1 MKKLFVII
9 VLMAL
14 AMNGIAQILNYD
26 FSAECETGQTLY
38 YLITS
43 EEEHTVT
50 LTHPYSEENGFHGDY
65 YEGFTQP
72 QGDIILPSIVDYNGV
87 QYFVTAI
94 DKNAFGACHLTGSLT
109 IPEGIVSIGACAF
122 EGCFFTTISI
132 PKSTEV
138 ISSASYGYGTPF
150 GYCSSLESIIVD
162 EANPVFYSE
171 NNALIKRQGKV
182 LVQGCKTTII
192 PDDVEAIGRSSFQ
205 GAGDGGNLVI
215 PNSVIS
221 IDEYAFHYCNF
232 SGTLMLSDSLRYIGA
247 NAFSESNFTG
257 SLSLPNTVTEI
268 GAAAFHNCG
277 FSGDLILPSSIT
289 SINTSS
295 FYSSNFSGTLVIP
308 NSVTYIGLMA
318 FEGTNFS
325 ELVLGNSLEYID
337 NHAFNNRIS
346 NTHLTGVLRLPASL
360 TEIGISTFAYTS
372 FDEIYSPNTTTP
384 SLDNSSFYECDP
396 NIPVHIPFGCTETY
410 QNAEGWNYF
419 TNFIEDLENTS
430 LYTYG
435 YLYQPDSAVIELDPN
450 SSMGSEYGDFHARFT
465 YRPNGLLNT
474 QSAFSIL
481 SGSSADY
488 DHFYK
493 FYYDSDYH
501 VIQQNDTYYG
511 MGAEPFLN
519 HYIYENGLLMTY
531 TRHLDNYH
539 EDTLIL
545 WDSISYTYDE
555 LRRLH
560 TEKRF
565 IRTTSEKTYEYN
577 ENQVIITT
585 DGYTDG
591 TSGDWLTL
599 SREIRT
605 FNEDSLLVS
614 AQTEKYND
622 STVLV
627 TYGYDGQRHK
637 TSVLTQKRN
646 NGVWENQK
654 LVQYHFNPYGRLTL
668 AEIKLW
674 QDDAFVDA
682 HRAVYELNEMGY
694 PATVTFEK
702 WDGEAWGNGVWQ
714 SDFYLYDEGHLQ
726 QQNDML
732 YSYRNSIHKIEL
744 SYIATNNPRE
754 PLLPDNSEWFYEI
767 ENEDGSITFQH
778 LECAADTT
786 INNERPTVIVRS
798 NTQYD
803 RDSIFTTVT
812 HEYVYENNGKV
823 YWWNKDL
830 QEFTTLYDL
839 TAEAGDEWT
848 IKVGTE
854 SITMHVNS
862 VDYYEYNDLNYRTLH
877 VSDEDNLFSGDIVC
891 GIGHLTSF
899 FPERLMNR
907 GKSYRV
913 EGLRCYWIED
923 ELVFKIG
930 DEDCDAIYKNI
941 HFGVDEDGPS
951 TGSGTL
957 TVYPNPANG
966 VLFVET
972 RHGTS
977 LPDQTAY
984 IITNL
989 MGQTLI
995 SGQAETR
1002 RATSLQIDVSS
1013 LPAGMY
1019 FISVGE
1025 QTVKFV
1031 VR

>member
-14 AMNGIAQILNYD
+14 AMNGIAQFLNYD

-94 DKNAFGACHLTGSLT
+94 DKNAFWACHLTGSLT

-132 PKSTEV
+132 PRSTEV

-337 NHAFNNRIS
+337 NHAFNNRLS
-346 NTHLTGVLRLPASL
+346 TTHLTGVLRLPASL

-372 FDEIYSPNTTTP
+372 FDEIYSPNATPP
-384 SLDNSSFYECDP
+384 SLDNSSFYECNP
-396 NIPVHIPFGCTETY
+396 NIPVHIPFGSTEVY
-410 QNAEGWNYF
+410 QNAEGWNNF
-419 TNFIEDLENTS
+419 TNFIEEEPIIYIDYEPDTCKFITSNPESDFMFDIDHDGTVDMTLSGYTQHGAVLVNIAMSNGFQLCRSNENTILNADTINWFHNDDLS
-430 LYTYG
+430 NGFPLDSYRKRYG
-435 YLYQPDSAVIELDPN
+435 FRKTEDGHHFFGWMEIYWDGIFVPEGKMIYLDKMAFCTIPDYPLRWGQTSIESFLLD
-450 SSMGSEYGDFHARFT
+450 
-465 YRPNGLLNT
+465 NT
-474 QSAFSIL
+474 EW
-481 SGSSADY
+481 
-488 DHFYK
+488 
-493 FYYDSDYH
+493 YYE
-501 VIQQNDTYYG
+501 IQND
-511 MGAEPFLN
+511 
-519 HYIYENGLLMTY
+519 
-531 TRHLDNYH
+531 
-539 EDTLIL
+539 
-545 WDSISYTYDE
+545 
-555 LRRLH
+555 
-560 TEKRF
+560 
-565 IRTTSEKTYEYN
+565 
-577 ENQVIITT
+577 
-585 DGYTDG
+585 
-591 TSGDWLTL
+591 
-599 SREIRT
+599 
-605 FNEDSLLVS
+605 
-614 AQTEKYND
+614 
-622 STVLV
+622 
-627 TYGYDGQRHK
+627 
-637 TSVLTQKRN
+637 
-646 NGVWENQK
+646 
-654 LVQYHFNPYGRLTL
+654 
-668 AEIKLW
+668 
-674 QDDAFVDA
+674 
-682 HRAVYELNEMGY
+682 
-694 PATVTFEK
+694 
-702 WDGEAWGNGVWQ
+702 
-714 SDFYLYDEGHLQ
+714 
-726 QQNDML
+726 
-732 YSYRNSIHKIEL
+732 
-744 SYIATNNPRE
+744 
-754 PLLPDNSEWFYEI
+754 
-767 ENEDGSITFQH
+767 DGSITYQH
-778 LECAADTT
+778 LKAEGDTT
-786 INNERPTVIVRS
+786 IHEKRPKIIIRS

-803 RDSIFTTVT
+803 RDEITEVT
-812 HEYVYENNGKV
+812 HEYIYEEDGIV
-823 YWWNKDL
+823 YWWNKNL
-830 QEFTTLYDL
+830 EEFTILYDL
-839 TAEAGDEWT
+839 NADVGDEWE
-848 IKVGTE
+848 IKVGTD
-854 SITMHVNS
+854 SLTMHVDAVEN
-862 VDYYEYNDLNYRTLH
+862 YEYGGKTYRMLR
-877 VSDEDNLFSGDIVC
+877 VSDENGLFSGDIVS
-891 GIGHLTSF
+891 GVGHLTSF

-907 GKSYRV
+907 GKGYHV
-913 EGLRCYWIED
+913 TGLRCYWVEGNLI
-923 ELVFKIG
+923 FKI
-930 DEDCDAIYKNI
+930 DRDDCDAIYAELHNGI
-941 HFGVDEDGPS
+941 DEDGPS
-951 TGSGTL
+951 TSSGTF
-957 TVYPNPANG
+957 TVYPNPTNG
-966 VLFVET
+966 VLTVSV
-972 RHGTS
+972 R
-977 LPDQTAY
+977 LPHCDSPTTGQTEY
-984 IITNL
+984 QISNL
-989 MGQTLI
+989 MGQTLLQGRI
-995 SGQAETR
+995 SAEIQ
-1002 RATSLQIDVSS
+1002 QIDIST

-1019 FISVGE
+1019 FISVGK
-1025 QTVKFV
+1025 QTEKFV

>member
-38 YLITS
+38 YRISS

-94 DKNAFGACHLTGSLT
+94 DKNAFGACHLTGTLT

-122 EGCFFTTISI
+122 EGCLFTTISI
-132 PKSTEV
+132 PRSTEV

-221 IDEYAFHYCNF
+221 IDEYAFHHCNF

-268 GAAAFHNCG
+268 GAAAFYNCG

-337 NHAFNNRIS
+337 NHAFNNRLS

-372 FDEIYSPNTTTP
+372 FDEIYSPNTTPP

-410 QNAEGWNYF
+410 QNAEGWSYF
-419 TNFIEDLENTS
+419 SNFIET
-430 LYTYG
+430 
-435 YLYQPDSAVIELDPN
+435 
-450 SSMGSEYGDFHARFT
+450 
-465 YRPNGLLNT
+465 
-474 QSAFSIL
+474 
-481 SGSSADY
+481 
-488 DHFYK
+488 
-493 FYYDSDYH
+493 
-501 VIQQNDTYYG
+501 
-511 MGAEPFLN
+511 
-519 HYIYENGLLMTY
+519 
-531 TRHLDNYH
+531 
-539 EDTLIL
+539 
-545 WDSISYTYDE
+545 
-555 LRRLH
+555 
-560 TEKRF
+560 
-565 IRTTSEKTYEYN
+565 
-577 ENQVIITT
+577 
-585 DGYTDG
+585 
-591 TSGDWLTL
+591 
-599 SREIRT
+599 
-605 FNEDSLLVS
+605 
-614 AQTEKYND
+614 
-622 STVLV
+622 
-627 TYGYDGQRHK
+627 
-637 TSVLTQKRN
+637 
-646 NGVWENQK
+646 
-654 LVQYHFNPYGRLTL
+654 
-668 AEIKLW
+668 
-674 QDDAFVDA
+674 
-682 HRAVYELNEMGY
+682 ELN
-694 PATVTFEK
+694 
-702 WDGEAWGNGVWQ
+702 
-714 SDFYLYDEGHLQ
+714 LEG
-726 QQNDML
+726 
-732 YSYRNSIHKIEL
+732 
-744 SYIATNNPRE
+744 
-754 PLLPDNSEWFYEI
+754 EWFYEI
-767 ENEDGSITFQH
+767 LNDDGTITYQH

-786 INNERPTVIVRS
+786 IGTERPKIIVRS
-798 NTQYD
+798 NTIYD
-803 RDSIFTTVT
+803 RNEHTEVT
-812 HEYVYENNGKV
+812 HEYVFERDGKV
-823 YWWNKDL
+823 YWWNKNL
-830 QEFTTLYDL
+830 EEFTTLYDL
-839 TAEAGDEWT
+839 TAEAGDEWE
-848 IKVGTE
+848 IKVGTQ
-854 SITMHVNS
+854 SLTMHVDAVEN
-862 VDYYEYNDLNYRTLH
+862 YEYENQQFRMLQ
-877 VSDEDNLFSGDIVC
+877 VSDANNLFSGSIVC

-907 GKSYRV
+907 GKGYRI
-913 EGLRCYWIED
+913 EGMRCYWVED
-923 ELVFKIG
+923 NLVFKYG
-930 DEDCDAIYKNI
+930 DTDCDAIYAELHNGI
-941 HFGVDEDGPS
+941 NEDGPS
-951 TGSGTL
+951 TGSGAFV
-957 TVYPNPANG
+957 VYPNPANNI
-966 VLFVET
+966 LFVET
-972 RHGTS
+972 RLIAS
-977 LPDQTAY
+977 LPDQTY
-984 IITNL
+984 RITNL
-989 MGQTLI
+989 IGQNLLTGNI
-995 SGQAETR
+995 SAETQ
-1002 RATSLQIDVSS
+1002 QIDIST
-1013 LPAGMY
+1013 LPSGMY
-1019 FISVGE
+1019 FINVGE
-1025 QTVKFV
+1025 TTLKFV
-1031 VR
+1031 IR

>member
-43 EEEHTVT
+43 EEEHTVKIT
-50 LTHPYSEENGFHGDY
+50 YPYSEANSFFQGNF
-65 YEGFTQP
+65 YEGFPEP
-72 QGDIILPSIVDYNGV
+72 QGEIILPATVTYNDVDYA
-87 QYFVTAI
+87 VTAI
-94 DKNAFGACHLTGSLT
+94 DNNAFFNCHLTGTLT
-109 IPEGIVSIGACAF
+109 ISDGIVSIGSMGFIGCRFTSIIIPRSIGTIIPTAF
-122 EGCFFTTISI
+122 AYCSNLETIS
-132 PKSTEV
+132 
-138 ISSASYGYGTPF
+138 
-150 GYCSSLESIIVD
+150 VD
-162 EANPVFYSE
+162 DENPTFYSE
-171 NNALIKRQGKV
+171 NNAIIKREGKV
-182 LVQGCKTTII
+182 LVLGCKTTTI
-192 PDDVEAIGRSSFQ
+192 PDDIETIGNSAFY
-205 GAGDGGNLVI
+205 GAGDGGNLII
-215 PNSVIS
+215 PNSVTS
-221 IDEYAFHYCNF
+221 INDQAFYECSF
-232 SGTLMLSDSLRYIGA
+232 SGTLSLSDSLQY
-247 NAFSESNFTG
+247 
-257 SLSLPNTVTEI
+257 I
-268 GAAAFHNCG
+268 GAAAFELSQ
-277 FSGDLILPSSIT
+277 FSGSLTLPNSLFEIGGGAFARCGLSGELVLPPLIT
-289 SINTSS
+289 TINGRS
-295 FYSSNFSGTLVIP
+295 FYYSNFTGTLVIP

-325 ELVLGNSLEYID
+325 ELVLGNSLENID
-337 NHAFNNRIS
+337 NHAFNNRLS
-346 NTHLTGVLRLPASL
+346 NTNLTGVLRLPASL

-372 FDEIYSPNTTTP
+372 FDEIYSPNTTPP

-435 YLYQPDSAVIELDPN
+435 YLCQPDSAVIELDPN

-531 TRHLDNYH
+531 TRHLNNYH
-539 EDTLIL
+539 EDNTLIL

-614 AQTEKYND
+614 SQTEKYND

-767 ENEDGSITFQH
+767 ESEDGSITFQH

-823 YWWNKDL
+823 YWWNKEL

-848 IKVGTE
+848 IKVDTE

-862 VDYYEYNDLNYRTLH
+862 VDYYEYNGVNYRTLH

-913 EGLRCYWIED
+913 EGFRCYWIED

-941 HFGVDEDGPS
+941 HFDVDEDGPS

-989 MGQTLI
+989 MGQTLLQGRI
-995 SGQAETR
+995 SAETQ
-1002 RATSLQIDVSS
+1002 QIDIST

>member
-1 MKKLFVII
+1 MKKLFAI
-9 VLMAL
+9 VALMAL
-14 AMNGIAQILNYD
+14 AMNGFAQILNYD
-26 FSAECETGQTLY
+26 FSAVCETGQTLY

-72 QGDIILPSIVDYNGV
+72 QGDIILPSIVDYDGV

-94 DKNAFGACHLTGSLT
+94 DKNAFGACHLTGTLT

-132 PKSTEV
+132 PRSTEV
-138 ISSASYGYGTPF
+138 ISSDSYGFGTPF

-215 PNSVIS
+215 PNSVTS

-268 GAAAFHNCG
+268 GAAAFSNCG

-289 SINTSS
+289 SINTRSFSS
-295 FYSSNFSGTLVIP
+295 SDFSGTLVIP
-308 NSVTYIGLMA
+308 NSVTYIGMMA

-325 ELVLGNSLEYID
+325 ELVLGNSLENID
-337 NHAFNNRIS
+337 NDAFNNRLS
-346 NTHLTGVLRLPASL
+346 NTHLTGALRLPASL
-360 TEIGISTFAYTS
+360 TEIGSCTFAYTS
-372 FDEIYSPNTTTP
+372 FDEIHSPNTTPP
-384 SLDNSSFYECDP
+384 SLYNSSFYECDP
-396 NIPVHIPFGCTETY
+396 NIPIYIPFGCTETY
-410 QNAEGWNYF
+410 QNAEGWSYF
-419 TNFIEDLENTS
+419 NNFIEDLENTF

-435 YLYQPDSAVIELDPN
+435 YLCQPDSAVIELNPN
-450 SSMGSEYGDFHARFT
+450 SSMGSEYGDFHAKFT
-465 YRPNGLLNT
+465 YHPNGLLNT

-488 DHFYK
+488 DHFYR

-511 MGAEPFLN
+511 DWGAGPYQN
-519 HYIYENGLLMTY
+519 RYVYEDGLLMTF
-531 TRHLDNYH
+531 TRYYDDYH
-539 EDTLIL
+539 EDNSMIVE
-545 WDSISYTYDE
+545 DSISYSYDE

-565 IRTTSEKTYEYN
+565 IRTTSEKYYEYH

-585 DGYTDG
+585 DGYTNG
-591 TSGDWLTL
+591 TEGDWLTL
-599 SREIRT
+599 SRETRT

-614 AQTEKYND
+614 SQTEKYND
-622 STVLV
+622 SSILI
-627 TYGYDGQRHK
+627 TYGYDELGHR
-637 TSVLTQKRN
+637 TSILTQKRN
-646 NGVWENQK
+646 NGLWENQK
-654 LVQYHFNPYGRLTL
+654 LVQYHFNPNGRLTC

-674 QDDAFVDA
+674 QDNAFVDA
-682 HRAVYELNEMGY
+682 HRAVYELNELGY

-702 WDGEAWGNGVWQ
+702 WESEAWGYGVWQ

-744 SYIATNNPRE
+744 SYIVTNNPRE
-754 PLLPDNSEWFYEI
+754 PLLPDNSEWYYEI
-767 ENEDGSITFQH
+767 LNDNGSITYQH
-778 LECAADTT
+778 LEYAADTT
-786 INNERPTVIVRS
+786 IGNERPKIIVRS
-798 NTQYD
+798 NTIYD
-803 RDSIFTTVT
+803 RNEHTKVT
-812 HEYVYENNGKV
+812 HEYVFERDGKV

-830 QEFTTLYDL
+830 EEFTTLYDF
-839 TAEAGDEWT
+839 ASEAGDEWE

-854 SITMHVNS
+854 SIIVHVDS
-862 VDYYEYNDLNYRTLH
+862 VGYLELNGLNYRTLH
-877 VSDEDNLFSGDIVC
+877 VSDADDLFTGDIVC
-891 GIGHLTSF
+891 CFGHTTSF

-907 GKSYRV
+907 GKGYRV
-913 EGLRCYWIED
+913 EGLRCYWLD
-923 ELVFKIG
+923 NELVYKQG
-930 DEDCDAIYKNI
+930 DEDCDAIYAELHNGI
-941 HFGVDEDGPS
+941 DENGPS
-951 TGSGTL
+951 TGSGAL

-972 RHGTS
+972 RRATS
-977 LPDQTAY
+977 LPNQTAY
-984 IITNL
+984 RITNL
-989 MGQTLI
+989 MGQTLLQGLI
-995 SGQAETR
+995 MAETQ
-1002 RATSLQIDVSS
+1002 QIDIST

>member
-1 MKKLFVII
+1 MKKLFAII

-14 AMNGIAQILNYD
+14 AMNGISQILNYD

-38 YLITS
+38 YRISS

-94 DKNAFGACHLTGSLT
+94 DKNAFWACHLTGSLT

-150 GYCSSLESIIVD
+150 GYCSSLESIVVD

-221 IDEYAFHYCNF
+221 IDEYAFHHCNF

-268 GAAAFHNCG
+268 GAAAFRNCG

-337 NHAFNNRIS
+337 NHAFNNWLS

-372 FDEIYSPNTTTP
+372 FDEIYSPNTTPP

-396 NIPVHIPFGCTETY
+396 NIPVHIPFGCTEAY

-435 YLYQPDSAVIELDPN
+435 YLCQPDSAVIELDPN

-531 TRHLDNYH
+531 TRHLNNYH
-539 EDTLIL
+539 EDDTLIL

-614 AQTEKYND
+614 SQTEKYND
-622 STVLV
+622 STILV
-627 TYGYDGQRHK
+627 TYGYDGQRHR
-637 TSVLTQKRN
+637 TSILTQKRN

-654 LVQYHFNPYGRLTL
+654 LVQYHFNPNGRLTR

-694 PATVTFEK
+694 PATVTFER
-702 WDGEAWGNGVWQ
+702 WDDEAWRYGVWQ

-744 SYIATNNPRE
+744 TYIVTNNPRE

-767 ENEDGSITFQH
+767 ENEEGTITYQH
-778 LECAADTT
+778 LEYAADTT
-786 INNERPTVIVRS
+786 IGTQRPKIIVRS
-798 NTQYD
+798 NTHYD
-803 RDSIFTTVT
+803 RDIWTEVT
-812 HEYVYENNGKV
+812 HEYVYEENGIV

-830 QEFTTLYDL
+830 EEFTTLYNL
-839 TAEAGDEWT
+839 AAETGDEWE

-854 SITMHVNS
+854 SIIMHVDS
-862 VDYYEYNDLNYRTLH
+862 VEYIDYGGQNYRTLH
-877 VSDEDNLFSGDIVC
+877 VSDENDLFSGDIVC
-891 GIGHLTSF
+891 GIGHMTSF
-899 FPERLMNR
+899 FPERLMTR

-913 EGLRCYWIED
+913 AGLRCYWVEGNLI
-923 ELVFKIG
+923 FKINR
-930 DEDCDAIYKNI
+930 DDCDAIYSELHN
-941 HFGVDEDGPS
+941 GLDEP
-951 TGSGTL
+951 TGEAAFL
-957 TVYPNPANG
+957 VYPNPANG
-966 VLFVET
+966 VLFIET
-972 RHGTS
+972 HGRAS
-977 LPDQTAY
+977 LQTAY
-984 IITNL
+984 RITNL
-989 MGQTLI
+989 MGQTIL
-995 SGQAETR
+995 SGNITAENQR
-1002 RATSLQIDVSS
+1002 IDIES

-1019 FISVGE
+1019 FITFAGE
-1025 QTVKFV
+1025 TLKFV
-1031 VR
+1031 VK